1 MSTLTTGA
9 LTGKVAWITGGGTGI
24 GRAGAEALAAA
35 GATIAVSGRRR
46 NELDETVRRIEAA
59 GARGE
64 AHVLD
69 VADPAAVKRVA
80 EAIIGR
86 HKRLDI
92 LVNSAGINLPKR
104 FWKNVEVE
112 GWRQI
117 VDVNLNGMLYC
128 MHAVLPTMRS
138 QRDGVIINVSS
149 WAGRHAAYLTGPAY
163 NATKHAVVA
172 LTHDFNMEE
181 CVNGLRATC
190 IMPGE
195 ANTPIMTNRP
205 VPPAKEE
212 LERMMQPEDL
222 GRAIRFIA
230 EMPPRVCVNE
240 MLISPTWNRIF
251 LGGAD
256 IAKR

>member
-1 MSTLTTGA
+1 METEAMSTLS
-9 LTGKVAWITGGGTGI
+9 GKVAWVTGGGTGI

-35 GATIAVSGRRR
+35 GATVIVSGRRLV
-46 NELDETVRRIEAA
+46 ELDESVRRITAA
-59 GARGE
+59 GGRAE
-64 AHVLD
+64 SAQLD
-69 VADPAAVKRVA
+69 VTDASAVKKLADVLLA
-80 EAIIGR
+80 R
-86 HKRLDI
+86 HGHVDI

-104 FWKNVEVE
+104 FWKNVEIE

-117 VDVNLNGMLYC
+117 VDINLNGMLYT
-128 MHAVLPTMRS
+128 MHAVLPAMRAR
-138 QRDGVIINVSS
+138 RDGLIINVSS
-149 WAGRHAAYLTGPAY
+149 WAGRHAALLTGPAY
-163 NATKHAVVA
+163 NATKHAVIA

-195 ANTPIMTNRP
+195 AATPIMTNRP

-222 GRAIRFIA
+222 GRTIRFIA

-240 MLISPTWNRIF
+240 VLISPTWNRIF
-251 LGGAD
+251 IGGAD